1 MSVPVLGTFAVVLY
15 LLGATQKFAELTRG
29 VSAPPWRL
37 SLLTWLALLA
47 HGGAAAGMLFPGG
60 QLDLGLFQ
68 IGALMAWTMVAVM
81 VILGLRRPL
90 DTLFVVL
97 FPVAALA
104 LTAALSF
111 KSRYVAPENPGEGF
125 ALHVILAL
133 LAYSVLAVAVAQS
146 LFLAWQERAL
156 RRRQA
161 RWVLK
166 TLPPL
171 ETMETVLFECVALG
185 LLLLT
190 LTLATGGIFLED
202 LFAQQVVHHT
212 VLSIASW
219 MVFSILL
226 IGRHRLGWR
235 GRTAIRWTL
244 AGFFLLVLAYFGSK
258 LVLEVILSA

>member
-1 MSVPVLGTFAVVLY
+1 MGVPVLGTLAVVLY
-15 LLGATQKFAELTRG
+15 LLGAAQKFAELTRG
-29 VSAPPWRL
+29 ASALPWRL
-37 SLLTWLALLA
+37 GLLTWLALLA
-47 HGGAAAGMLFPGG
+47 HGGAVAGMLFPGG
-60 QLDLGLFQ
+60 TLNLGLFQ

-81 VILGLRRPL
+81 VLLGLRRPL

-111 KSRYVAPENPGEGF
+111 ESRYVAPENPGEGF

-156 RRRQA
+156 RRRRA

-190 LTLATGGIFLED
+190 LTLVTGGIFLED

-219 MVFSILL
+219 MVFGILL
-226 IGRHRLGWR
+226 VGRHRLGWR

-244 AGFFLLVLAYFGSK
+244 SGFFLLVLAYFGSK

>member
-1 MSVPVLGTFAVVLY
+1 MGVPVLGTLAVVLY
-15 LLGATQKFAELTRG
+15 LLGAAQKFAELTRG
-29 VSAPPWRL
+29 ASALPWRL

-47 HGGAAAGMLFPGG
+47 HGVAVAGMLFPGG
-60 QLDLGLFQ
+60 TLNLGLFQ

-81 VILGLRRPL
+81 VLLGLRRPL

-111 KSRYVAPENPGEGF
+111 ESRYVAPENPGEGF

-156 RRRQA
+156 RRRRA

-219 MVFSILL
+219 MVFGILL
-226 IGRHRLGWR
+226 VGRHRLGWR

-244 AGFFLLVLAYFGSK
+244 SGFFLLVLAYFGSK